1 MARHEH
7 LPIYQVALDMTE
19 HFENV
24 VASFSRYHKHTLG
37 TELREGRT
45 GVSRPMNKPYFVRA
59 EWDAEAA
66 VWVAASDDVP
76 GLVTEAETQ
85 TLRYEPQGKSLPS
98 AIRATDSWQ
107 RLPVEW
113 GRSPPSAART
123 EAARCAESR
132 WPGGC
137 ARCDDG
143 CARTTALFGREC
155 RFLAGTARSRPR
167 QQSDIRC
174 NSPAGQGQLSV
185 GIGNARSRPEVDL
198 HVIALKVSGA

>member
-123 EAARCAESR
+123 
-132 WPGGC
+132 
-137 ARCDDG
+137 
-143 CARTTALFGREC
+143 TALFGREC